1 MTDDKQTQQNK
12 QQTARLIVEGLNN
25 KQEQQKDNKQGFGWS
40 VVADDNN
47 SDRTNNV
54 NNST

>member
-25 KQEQQKDNKQGFGWS
+25 KQEQQKDNKQGFG
-40 VVADDNN
+40 
-47 SDRTNNV
+47 
-54 NNST
+54 